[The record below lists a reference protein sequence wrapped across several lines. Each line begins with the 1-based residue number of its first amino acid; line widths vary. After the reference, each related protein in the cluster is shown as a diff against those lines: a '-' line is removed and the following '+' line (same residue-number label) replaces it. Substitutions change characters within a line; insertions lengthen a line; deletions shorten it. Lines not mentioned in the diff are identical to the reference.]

1 MRIKRRIRIYG
12 IIFFFLWSLFV
23 LYPNPANLG
32 ISIYRI
38 FNPPVNAQAKGIEE
52 ILEKLPASEP
62 AEIEEL
68 VKGKFPYFY
77 DWHTYNMPW
86 YFPAVEEALL
96 QRQGDCKTRAII
108 LSSVFEFHGIPYTF
122 MASPSHVWVSYEKKK
137 EKTSNEKDE
146 MALFSLSRE
155 SQETSSGITR
165 SKKKLEISFPS
176 IIPWE
181 GYPASFLKA
190 FWDPM
195 PTEKK
200 KSFFIGIVASFFFI
214 FLPEK
219 TERLLLKKD
228 SFI

>member
-38 FNPPVNAQAKGIEE
+38 FNPPVNAQARGIEE
-52 ILEKLPASEP
+52 ILEKIPTSEP
-62 AEIEEL
+62 AEIEKF

-108 LSSVFEFHGIPYTF
+108 LSSIFEFHEIPYTF
-122 MASPSHVWVSYEKKK
+122 MASPSHVWVSYEERR
-137 EKTSNEKDE
+137 EKASNEEDE
-146 MALFSLSRE
+146 MALFSLSEE
-155 SQETSSGITR
+155 SLST
-165 SKKKLEISFPS
+165 SFPS
-176 IIPWE
+176 TILWE
-181 GYPASFLKA
+181 NYPRSFINA
-190 FWDPM
+190 FWIPM
-195 PTEKK
+195 PVKK
-200 KSFFIGIVASFFFI
+200 KISFFLGIAISFFFVFYHKKQKNYSSRKI
-214 FLPEK
+214 LPLFREAMQK
-219 TERLLLKKD
+219 SL
-228 SFI
+228 SFP